1 MKFTIAVMAAL
12 FSMYGPGAL
21 IFSIMILWVCGIVEV
36 MHHKTMLDIRFKRW
50 ASDKKRYFVSEKIEV
65 ANK

>member
-21 IFSIMILWVCGIVEV
+21 IFLIMILLFCGIVDV
-36 MHHKTMLDIRFKRW
+36 MHHKND
-50 ASDKKRYFVSEKIEV
+50 D
-65 ANK
+65 